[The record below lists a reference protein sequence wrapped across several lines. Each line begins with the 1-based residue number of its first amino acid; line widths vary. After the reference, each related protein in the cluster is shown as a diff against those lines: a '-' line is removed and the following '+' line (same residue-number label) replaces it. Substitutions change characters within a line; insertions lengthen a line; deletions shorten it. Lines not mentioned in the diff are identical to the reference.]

1 MLRHVFLD
9 FGGTLARERRGRHEF
24 YAEAAREA
32 GLSVAPERMRL
43 LMADAHASLP
53 ARIGDAWRYDDAWF
67 RAFMD
72 RIFCGD
78 LGLDRAALPALAT
91 ELFERFSDPHT
102 FRLYP
107 GAIELLEALERAR
120 LGVAILS
127 NWSSALPKLVLRL
140 GLAPYVRTIVV
151 SALEGVEKPDPEFF
165 ARALARAGARPSVTL
180 HAGDRLDQDCLGART
195 AGIGAILV
203 QHSESPPPPAA
214 AGEFPIAT
222 SLFELRDLILE
233 RLA

>member
-9 FGGTLARERRGRHEF
+9 FGGTLARERRGRHEI

-32 GLSVAPERMRL
+32 GLAVAPEHMRRI
-43 LMADAHASLP
+43 MADAHAALP
-53 ARIGDAWRYDDAWF
+53 PRIGDAWRYDDAWF
-67 RAFMD
+67 RAFME
-72 RIFCGD
+72 RIFCGE

-91 ELFERFSDPHT
+91 GLFERFSDPHT

-120 LGVAILS
+120 LGVGILS
-127 NWSSALPKLVLRL
+127 NWSAALPKLVERL
-140 GLAPYVRTIVV
+140 GLAPYVQTIVV
-151 SALEGVEKPDPEFF
+151 SAIEGMEKPAPEFF
-165 ARALARAGARPSVTL
+165 ARALARAGARPAASL
-180 HAGDRLDQDCLGART
+180 HAGDRLDLDCLGART
-195 AGIGAILV
+195 AGIAAILV
-203 QHSESPPPPAA
+203 QHPESPPAPAA
-214 AGEFPIAT
+214 ASEFQVAT